1 MCYIYHIKT
10 KKGDITMK
18 NSNRFATNAGGVI
31 PAPKSVKNSPKAK
44 VNSGGK
50 NGGDLRNAKGKGG
63 K

>member
-1 MCYIYHIKT
+1 
-10 KKGDITMK
+10 MK
-18 NSNRFATNAGGVI
+18 NNRFATNAGGVI

-44 VNSGGK
+44 VNGGK

>member
-1 MCYIYHIKT
+1 
-10 KKGDITMK
+10 MK